1 MNTNSI
7 NTISKYLLLFLLI
20 LTGASCNDND
30 DAEDT
35 SIPVLIS
42 QNINDG
48 DVVGPSGYVELT
60 FSKAMRQAPDT
71 EIYFN
76 GGVVRVSIN
85 YEKVR
90 YTFSGMENKEC
101 TFEVPAGALT
111 DMQGRAYDEDFF
123 LSFTA
128 KSEISGGGKVFDAI
142 VDSKGNGD
150 YFQELEEGKLSA
162 DEFRKQ
168 LENLCGRSLTM
179 EETKQAWLGFFNE
192 VNLNKLD
199 YILELRKSYH
209 VYILSNT
216 NPFVMSWACSPD
228 FSSRK
233 KPLNDYCDK
242 LYLSYQVGHT
252 KPAPEIFDYM
262 VNDCNIIPSETLFV
276 DDGASNIQIG
286 KELGFETF
294 QPKNGEDWREKM
306 TAILEK

>member
-90 YTFSGMENKEC
+90 YTFSGMENKRMYFRSSC
-101 TFEVPAGALT
+101 RSINGYAG
-111 DMQGRAYDEDFF
+111 
-123 LSFTA
+123 
-128 KSEISGGGKVFDAI
+128 KS
-142 VDSKGNGD
+142 
-150 YFQELEEGKLSA
+150 
-162 DEFRKQ
+162 
-168 LENLCGRSLTM
+168 
-179 EETKQAWLGFFNE
+179 
-192 VNLNKLD
+192 
-199 YILELRKSYH
+199 LRRR
-209 VYILSNT
+209 LL
-216 NPFVMSWACSPD
+216 F
-228 FSSRK
+228 
-233 KPLNDYCDK
+233 K
-242 LYLSYQVGHT
+242 LY
-252 KPAPEIFDYM
+252 
-262 VNDCNIIPSETLFV
+262 C
-276 DDGASNIQIG
+276 QI
-286 KELGFETF
+286 
-294 QPKNGEDWREKM
+294 
-306 TAILEK
+306 